1 MADSRVNSR
10 ATAPACCW
18 SAADSGE
25 GRTTWDE
32 TGDAR
37 QTEIATITSAEINVC
52 TSPQLG
58 TSGRGVS
65 SIGERMTYY
74 CQVSLDFH
82 DRNVVPSSGGDY
94 RAVLR
99 GTGRAGAGMARA
111 SRLDAR
117 GARHA
122 LDAAGDAC
130 VDCQP
135 RGGQA
140 ASARAHA
147 RAAGRGARRRD

>member
-10 ATAPACCW
+10 AAAPACCW

-37 QTEIATITSAEINVC
+37 QTEIATISNAEMNVC

-65 SIGERMTYY
+65 SIGERMNLM
-74 CQVSLDFH
+74 CQVSLDFS
-82 DRNVVPSSGGDY
+82 DRNVVPSSGGNY

-99 GTGRAGAGMARA
+99 GAGRPGARMARA
-111 SRLDAR
+111 SRPDAR

-122 LDAAGDAC
+122 PDAAGDAC
-130 VDCQP
+130 
-135 RGGQA
+135 
-140 ASARAHA
+140 
-147 RAAGRGARRRD
+147 